1 MRTHGKL
8 ALLLLLLAVPLRAQ
22 DEGNSEF
29 LIGISPGMAMHW
41 QQGTMRTTDGYYDCC
56 AFTGGSGIG
65 AGGELRVLYRLGGA
79 LYLRAGAGWEQVAS
93 DYESERKSYPIL
105 GQGNTV
111 EYVDLRNDLSVTMP
125 AAQIN
130 AGLQYLVLE
139 PGLYLAA
146 GIGVTIPLSPAW
158 TQIEEITGPPGVSY
172 TDGSLR
178 RTLFDVDVPGTRFF
192 PSLRFGGGA
201 MLPVTDALRLA
212 PELIFSIPLMETQPD
227 YRWSMSGLD
236 LTVGL
241 IMGM

>member
-1 MRTHGKL
+1 MRVSRQL
-8 ALLLLLLAVPLRAQ
+8 ALLLLLLAVPLHAQ
-22 DEGNSEF
+22 ETGNSDF
-29 LIGISPGMAMHW
+29 MIGISPGMAMRW
-41 QQGTMRTTDGYYDCC
+41 QQGTMRTTDGFYDCC
-56 AFTGGSGIG
+56 SFTGGSGIG
-65 AGGELRVLYRLGGA
+65 VGGELRVLYRLGGA
-79 LYLRAGAGWEQVAS
+79 LYLRAGAGWERVAS

-125 AAQIN
+125 AAQVN
-130 AGLQYLVLE
+130 AGVQYLVLE
-139 PGLYLAA
+139 PGLYLTA
-146 GIGVTIPLSPAW
+146 GVGVTIPLSPAW
-158 TQIEEITGPPGVSY
+158 AQTEEITGPPGVRY

-178 RTLFDVDVPGTRFF
+178 RTLFDVDVPGTRPF

-201 MLPVTDALRLA
+201 MLPITDALRLA
-212 PELIFSIPLMETQPD
+212 PELLFSIPLMEMQPD